1 MLKNEEKAVVWHVDT
16 FNLDPGGTLMV
27 ELTTD
32 PTQVPGVEATNA
44 NVNGTILAL
53 YNRGFYDHELVYEDV
68 ADSPNLAVDELPST
82 STTTRR
88 SSSPCRSSTKM
99 PSISRPPDTLG

>member
-1 MLKNEEKAVVWHVDT
+1 
-16 FNLDPGGTLMV
+16 MV

-68 ADSPNLAVDELPST
+68 ADSPNLAVDE
-82 STTTRR
+82 TTFDVDNN
-88 SSSPCRSSTKM
+88 SAVLSSPCRSSTKM